1 MIKAVIFDMGGVV
14 CSSVGSEQVYDFLAE
29 KLKVAKKEIMSQLND
44 LEREYQQNK
53 ITRGELISTFLSRL
67 KKVGHFSPKGF
78 YMEGYEENS
87 PINKEVMELAKDLR
101 KKYKVGMLTNT
112 INEHYEVHRKR
123 GDYQIFEEYLVA
135 SNKVRMRKPH
145 KEIYLYT
152 LDKMGVKPEEAL
164 FIDDKERN
172 LETARKLGMKVILA
186 KNPKQIVADVEKIL
200 KISKV
205 KL

>member
-29 KLKVAKKEIMSQLND
+29 KLALTKKEIMSQLND

-53 ITRGELISTFLSRL
+53 ITRGELVSTFLARI
-67 KKVGHFSPKGF
+67 KKVGHLNPKGF
-78 YMEGYEENS
+78 YLEGYEKSS
-87 PINKEVMELAKDLR
+87 PIQEEVMELARQLKT
-101 KKYKVGMLTNT
+101 KYKVGMLTNV
-112 INEHYEVHRKR
+112 INEHYRVHKKR
-123 GDYQIFEEYLVA
+123 GDYECFEEYLVA
-135 SNKVRMRKPH
+135 SNKVGMRKPN

-152 LDKMGVKPEEAL
+152 LKKMGIEPQEAL

-172 LETARKLGMKVILA
+172 LETACKLGMKVILA
-186 KNPKQIVADVEKIL
+186 KNPKQVVADVEKIL

-205 KL
+205 K